1 MTKLDARVDGTR
13 VVTGEV
19 RISFPYLLT
28 PRINDDGSEGKYTTE
43 LIIDKETGK
52 DTIEAIQKAISTAAE
67 NAVHGVWKGKA
78 PAMVRTTLKDADV
91 ETNKDGEILSDAR
104 EELKGCYTLNVSSIK
119 KPGLFD
125 QQKKPVDSED
135 ILYPGV
141 YARAS
146 LNFAGYSFKGKGVAG
161 YVNAVQIVRDGERF
175 GGADSSGEF
184 DVLAP
189 QEIALDF

>member
-1 MTKLDARVDGTR
+1 MTQLAARVDGTR

-19 RISFPYLLT
+19 RISYPYLLE
-28 PRINDDGSEGKYTTE
+28 PRIGDDGKEGKYTVE
-43 LIIDKETGK
+43 LIISKEDGK
-52 DTIEAIQKAISTAAE
+52 DTIEAIKQAIDMAAK
-67 NAVHGVWKGKA
+67 NAVHGPWKGKA
-78 PAMVRTTLKDADV
+78 PAQVRTAFKDADV

-104 EELKGCYTLNVSSIK
+104 EELKGCYTLNVSSTK
-119 KPGLFD
+119 KPGIFD
-125 QQKKPVDSED
+125 QQKRPVDSEE

-146 LNFAGYSFKGKGVAG
+146 LNFNGYSFKGKGVAG
-161 YVNAVQIVRDGERF
+161 YVNAVQIIRDGERF
-175 GGADSSGEF
+175 GGADSSSDF

>member
-1 MTKLDARVDGTR
+1 MTQLAARVEGTR

-19 RISFPYLLT
+19 RLSYPFLLQ
-28 PRINDDGSEGKYTTE
+28 PRIDEDGKEGKYTVE

-52 DTIEAIQKAISTAAE
+52 DTIEAIKKAISTAADQ
-67 NAVHGVWKGKA
+67 ATHGAWKGKA
-78 PAMVRTTLKDADV
+78 PAQVRTTFKDADV
-91 ETNKDGEILSDAR
+91 ETNKDGEVLSDAR
-104 EELKGCYTLNVSSIK
+104 PELKGAYTLNVSSVK

-125 QQKKPVDSED
+125 QQKRPVDSED

-161 YVNAVQIVRDGERF
+161 YVNAVQIIRDGEKF
-175 GGADSSGEF
+175 GGADDSSDF
-184 DVLAP
+184 DTIAP
-189 QEIALDF
+189 QEISLDF